1 MTVFVYLILSLV
13 NCLHATTLDF
23 VLVDENNNLLKFE
36 CLSDSN
42 AGIQPQDGNI
52 EYHFFN
58 ENGDDIQPSPLPDS
72 SDVRRRLVYEITSQK
87 EGFVQCVFSG
97 VASPLYVFASKWLLS
112 NSLVGLQ
119 RS

>member
-23 VLVDENNNLLKFE
+23 VLVDENKNLLKFE

-42 AGIQPQDGNI
+42 TSPQDGNI
-52 EYHFFN
+52 EYRFSN
-58 ENGDDIQPSPLPDS
+58 ENGPLPPDS
-72 SDVRRRLVYEITSQK
+72 SDVRRRLVYEIDSQH

-97 VASPLYVFASKWLLS
+97 VASPSYVFASKWLLS
-112 NSLVGLQ
+112 NSLAGL
-119 RS
+119 

>member
-23 VLVDENNNLLKFE
+23 VLVDGNKNLLKFE

-42 AGIQPQDGNI
+42 TPPQDGTNI
-52 EYHFFN
+52 EYRFFN
-58 ENGDDIQPSPLPDS
+58 ENRVMQTSLSPNS
-72 SDVRRRLVYEITSQK
+72 SDVRRRQEYEITSQK
-87 EGFVQCVFSG
+87 EGFVQCVFEG